1 MRNSDGRIVIGVIL
15 VAIGLFLVYD
25 NLFNFH
31 FFFLDYL
38 FSFPAIL
45 IFIGIVILLNSRNN
59 FIGYLLLIGGAY
71 FFMRDFLHLEV
82 NHIIGDIWP
91 LLIIGFGLYILLKKR
106 NGLSSNYNIDGSTG
120 KDGKNDFDTNKMDFI
135 DEITILG
142 GSKKAFSSQQFR
154 GGKITTIFA
163 GSEIDLRDC
172 KLAGERQIIDILT
185 LFGSTEIYLPRDW
198 KVVISVVS
206 IFGGFDDDRRI
217 DIEDEKVLVIKG
229 LVLFGANEIKS

>member
-31 FFFLDYL
+31 FIFLDYL
-38 FSFPAIL
+38 FSFPVIL

-59 FIGYLLLIGGAY
+59 FFGYLLLIGGGY
-71 FFMRDFLHLEV
+71 FFLKDTLHLEV
-82 NHIIGDIWP
+82 NHIISDIWP
-91 LLIIGFGLYILLKKR
+91 LLIIGLGLYILLKKR
-106 NGLSSNYNIDGSTG
+106 NGSSSNYNIDGSTG
-120 KDGKNDFDTNKMDFI
+120 KDGTNDFETNKMDFI
-135 DEITILG
+135 DETTILG

-154 GGKITTIFA
+154 GGKVTTIFA